1 MRLVAHAYL
10 GDLSFYQ
17 PRTIDEH
24 ITHMLG
30 ALPLLAMRLSVCLSV
45 CLTVCLTVCLSV
57 CLYENPPP
65 PLSLSFDPFQRGSPL
80 F

>member
-45 CLTVCLTVCLSV
+45 CVSDCVSDCVSV
-57 CLYENPPP
+57 CM
-65 PLSLSFDPFQRGSPL
+65 SV
-80 F
+80 